1 MIFVLYR
8 DGFGLRISFE
18 DVKWAQN
25 IYLIHNQKIKILV
38 GINSKEFP
46 NGVFLTI
53 LSGQCL
59 LKKLG
64 YGTNGLKD
72 GDLTVGL
79 TNIYK

>member
-1 MIFVLYR
+1 M
-8 DGFGLRISFE
+8 GLENLLNSLSE
-18 DVKWAQN
+18 DKN
-25 IYLIHNQKIKILV
+25 TRR
-38 GINSKEFP
+38 INSKGFP
-46 NGVFLTI
+46 NGIFLTT

-59 LKKLG
+59 LMKLG